1 VRVTLVLS
9 IFFAGNAFAA
19 GDERSVDPSRFDFAN
34 TPVFHSMLDRAEKL
48 PSSATGHVV
57 ENHMEA
63 QGATLSASGKA
74 RIAMWTSS
82 PNLPKAEVLAAAP
95 PRAPSNADLVIE
107 EIVPQAEPSETIT
120 AKTVR
125 FASIDGKTHRRQV
138 SRLKRTA
145 PNPSGVDDQAEPSWF
160 QVMFDTLFQGD

>member
-1 VRVTLVLS
+1 MRVTLVLS

-19 GDERSVDPSRFDFAN
+19 SDERSIDPSRFDFAN
-34 TPVFHSMLDRAEKL
+34 TAVFRSMLDRAEKL

-63 QGATLSASGKA
+63 QGATLSGSGKA

-107 EIVPQAEPSETIT
+107 EIVPHAGPSETIT
-120 AKTVR
+120 ARTVR
-125 FASIDGKTHRRQV
+125 SASIDDKTHRRQV
-138 SRLKRTA
+138 SRLKRTT
-145 PNPSGVDDQAEPSWF
+145 PNPSVVDDQAEPSWF
-160 QVMFDTLFQGD
+160 QVMFDALFQGD

>member
-1 VRVTLVLS
+1 MRVTLVLS

-19 GDERSVDPSRFDFAN
+19 GDERSVDPSRFDFTN
-34 TPVFHSMLDRAEKL
+34 TAVFRSILDKVERL

-57 ENHMEA
+57 KNHMEV
-63 QGATLSASGKA
+63 ATFSGSGKA

-95 PRAPSNADLVIE
+95 PRTPSKADLVIE
-107 EIVPQAEPSETIT
+107 EIVPQAKPSETIT

-125 FASIDGKTHRRQV
+125 YASIDGKTHRRQV
-138 SRLKRTA
+138 SRLKRTT

>member
-1 VRVTLVLS
+1 
-9 IFFAGNAFAA
+9 
-19 GDERSVDPSRFDFAN
+19 
-34 TPVFHSMLDRAEKL
+34 
-48 PSSATGHVV
+48 
-57 ENHMEA
+57 
-63 QGATLSASGKA
+63 
-74 RIAMWTSS
+74 MWTSS

-95 PRAPSNADLVIE
+95 PRTPSNADLVIE